1 MPPCALLV
9 SVDRMDVPHRTF
21 KALSTRSTSKIP
33 SDKMLFE
40 KLLFFTEQGNANTIY
55 SDTDNSELG
64 GVTNTFV
71 ETAPDALYGELYDRE
86 SLLPPPDRF
95 CIR

>member
-1 MPPCALLV
+1 M
-9 SVDRMDVPHRTF
+9 F

-86 SLLPPPDRF
+86 FLLPNPPPFSPILPPSRPLLF
-95 CIR
+95 SLTIVAA

>member
-1 MPPCALLV
+1 
-9 SVDRMDVPHRTF
+9 
-21 KALSTRSTSKIP
+21 
-33 SDKMLFE
+33 MLFE
-40 KLLFFTEQGNANTIY
+40 KLLFFTEQGNANPIY

-86 SLLPPPDRF
+86 FLCENATQLYLPFDSLCSMNTSRTLY
-95 CIR
+95 CLLKEC

>member
-1 MPPCALLV
+1 M
-9 SVDRMDVPHRTF
+9 F

-86 SLLPPPDRF
+86 SLLPNPPRPLLYSLT
-95 CIR
+95 IVAA